1 MPYIRD
7 DIQHPFTYVCERC
20 AKLDDHAM
28 PSAQDLEK
36 TLGNVAHLIIE
47 KVFDGRPINE
57 ACDYYKTEYETIFEE
72 SVNEKGLLL
81 RLPEYAIDLRRLKN
95 KCKMH

>member
-7 DIQHPFTYVCERC
+7 DIQHPFTYVCESC
-20 AKLDDHAM
+20 AKLDDHAK

-47 KVFDGRPINE
+47 KVFDARPINA
-57 ACDYYKTEYETIFEE
+57 ACDY
-72 SVNEKGLLL
+72 
-81 RLPEYAIDLRRLKN
+81 
-95 KCKMH
+95 